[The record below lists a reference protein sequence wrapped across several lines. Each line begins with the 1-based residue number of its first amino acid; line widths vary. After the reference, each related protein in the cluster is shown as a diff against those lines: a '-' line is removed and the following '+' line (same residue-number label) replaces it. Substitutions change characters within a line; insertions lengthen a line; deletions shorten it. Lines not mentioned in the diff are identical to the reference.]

1 MSPFSCFSFKKDF
14 YLFIPMLYVNPFWPY
29 LSLRISILK
38 KIPSKISEDT
48 FTQVSVLMTK
58 WFRRKGIFID
68 VSLFIP
74 IVKCQPIIVDPLYPG
89 TMIWANLK
97 QHYMCMTFEKI
108 FLYLNLHKNSS
119 PIESHPTP
127 WDNDFTKLLSTYPFI

>member
-1 MSPFSCFSFKKDF
+1 MLEKILKLFSTYS
-14 YLFIPMLYVNPFWPY
+14 YVKHWAP
-29 LSLRISILK
+29 LVVSVLK
-38 KIPSKISEDT
+38 KIFIYVICQPFFGPTLASGLHLKKKLPSKISEDT

-74 IVKCQPIIVDPLYPG
+74 IVKCQHDLSKLGATLHVQDF
-89 TMIWANLK
+89 WED
-97 QHYMCMTFEKI
+97 F
-108 FLYLNLHKNSS
+108 YLNLHKNSS

-127 WDNDFTKLLSTYPFI
+127 WDNDFTKL